1 MIATLK
7 QDSKRF
13 EQEQVQ
19 RRRQYGQPGRY
30 GQEVHVSRSPNAS
43 PGSYE
48 QSATFD
54 DRQRQGRP
62 DVRPDVSQSGYA
74 GYQIDTRMDGRM
86 DTRMDGRMDGRM
98 DNRMDN
104 RMDTRMDNR
113 MDTRMDTNMDDYDG
127 DDRRGAGRGYG
138 NQEPRIDP
146 RQQQPINRHQIPSPP
161 QGYQQDSPFPPMYQ
175 ALPVSAPYTPD
186 SDPRTTLGPNT
197 TPPLPMSRVGQTTY
211 AGGFPVTTTAG
222 YTIATTVAPAGTAR
236 YGDPANRGN
245 QQGGYPGG
253 GPYRY

>member
-1 MIATLK
+1 MITTLK

-30 GQEVHVSRSPNAS
+30 GHEVHVSRSPNAS

-54 DRQRQGRP
+54 ERQRQGRP

-74 GYQIDTRMDGRM
+74 GYQMDTRMDGRM
-86 DTRMDGRMDGRM
+86 DTRMDGRM

-113 MDTRMDTNMDDYDG
+113 MEARMDTAMDDYDG

-138 NQEPRIDP
+138 NPEPRIDP
-146 RQQQPINRHQIPSPP
+146 RQQQPINRHPQMPPPP
-161 QGYQQDSPFPPMYQ
+161 QGYQQESPFAPLYQ
-175 ALPVSAPYTPD
+175 ALPVSTPYTPD

-197 TPPLPMSRVGQTTY
+197 TPPLPMGRVGQTTY
-211 AGGFPVTTTAG
+211 AGSFPVTTTAG
-222 YTIATTVAPAGTAR
+222 YTIPTTVAPASTAR

-245 QQGGYPGG
+245 SQGGYPGG